1 MVFSILH
8 WLPSAIAAVLVI
20 ALAFARGRERN
31 LALGSLMAVFA
42 IIGLAGYLQAGD
54 YNLTPLDFHTLHAM
68 LGIATLLVSLA
79 VFAYAMLVR
88 RKDGEAQFHCWPG
101 YLAAALAAVTLLMGL
116 LLLLGLAPG
125 ETGPVNLSA
134 QVPASGTLPEME
146 ATEFQGIALTPL
158 SAQGNTEIAGTQHIN
173 RSSYRLQVT
182 GLVERPMNFTYDDL
196 LQFPAYSEAA
206 YMPCVEG
213 WGFMAKWTGLRLGDL
228 LDRAGAKPEARYIIF
243 YAVDNYSTSLP
254 IDYVKAN
261 NILLAY
267 GINDVTLPP
276 ERGFPFQVVAKSKYG
291 YKWAKWVDRI
301 EVSAVDKPGYWES
314 NGYSNSANVGEFPY
328 G

>member
-1 MVFSILH
+1 MVFSELH
-8 WLPSAIAAVLVI
+8 WIPSAMAAVLTI
-20 ALAFARGRERN
+20 ALAVVRGKQLHRC
-31 LALGSLMAVFA
+31 LGTAMAVFA
-42 IIGLAGYLQAGD
+42 VLGLIGYATAGD
-54 YNLTPLDFHTLHAM
+54 LQLSPLDFHTLHA
-68 LGIATLLVSLA
+68 LVGIATLTLALSLF
-79 VFAYAMLVR
+79 VYMMLR
-88 RKDGEAQFHCWPG
+88 HGRMSKAHCWLG
-101 YLAAALAAVTLLMGL
+101 YLAAALAAVSLLMGAMMLTGLVPMPAEGL
-116 LLLLGLAPG
+116 LVGPQVAASSILPG
-125 ETGPVNLSA
+125 V
-134 QVPASGTLPEME
+134 E
-146 ATEFQGIALTPL
+146 AREFQGINLTPI
-158 SAQGNTEIAGTQHIN
+158 SEQGNRAINGTQYIN
-173 RSSYRLQVT
+173 RSTYRLQVA
-182 GLVERPMNFTYDDL
+182 GLVETPQNLTYDDL
-196 LQFPAYSEAA
+196 LAFPAYSEAA

-228 LDRAGAKPEARYIIF
+228 LDRAGAKPEARYVIF
-243 YAVDNYSTSLP
+243 YAVDGYSTSLP